1 MRTLSRLL
9 MYAAITALAA
19 GGAYAKDRTLDE
31 RKVESKRKPAPSAQ
45 QQAAAQPGSVEQ
57 QTAVVSPAPRPD
69 SPAGTS
75 PVVTE
80 QVKSPMAGEQINW
93 WVIGGGGG
101 SGSSSSFQLNGTV
114 GQTAVGVASSAS
126 YTLNQGYW
134 QDFAGGSSSCCTGNT
149 GNVNDD
155 AGGNVDL
162 SDLIYLVNY
171 LFLGGPAPACPASAN
186 TNGDV
191 GCNVDLSDLIYLV
204 NFLFLGGPAPAA
216 CLPGC

>member
-1 MRTLSRLL
+1 
-9 MYAAITALAA
+9 MYAAITALTV
-19 GGAYAKDRTLDE
+19 GGAFAKDRTLDE
-31 RKVESKRKPAPSAQ
+31 RTVESKRKPAPPAQ
-45 QQAAAQPGSVEQ
+45 QQAAPQPGSVEQ
-57 QTAVVSPAPRPD
+57 QSAVVSPEPRPD

-101 SGSSSSFQLNGTV
+101 WGSSASFQMNGTI

-134 QDFAGGSSSCCTGNT
+134 QDFAGGSSGCCTGNT

-162 SDLIYLVNY
+162 SDLIYLVNF
-171 LFLGGPAPACPASAN
+171 LFLGGPSPVCQASAN
-186 TNGDV
+186 TNGDA
-191 GCNVDLSDLIYLV
+191 GCNIDLSDLIYLV
-204 NFLFLGGPAPAA
+204 NFLFLGGSAPAA